1 MRRERRQPTRA
12 EWAAITSRKPVVR
25 RIPPDEL
32 RRLVKDAI
40 ASHMEPWRLQ
50 QFRMV
55 EREERQ
61 TLKSMFGGAA

>member
-12 EWAAITSRKPVVR
+12 EWEAITSRKPVVM
-25 RIPPDEL
+25 RIPPVEL
-32 RRLVKDAI
+32 RRLVKDATD
-40 ASHMEPWRLQ
+40 SHMEPWRLQ